1 MGSALAPSGPDNKRG
16 CCESRGAGRKR
27 GTGAVLT
34 HWLPWLLWPVVRH
47 LCGLCFPQWG
57 RGWTLLRPLLKD
69 GEECGGRLTGAGTAR
84 HPTTGALCG
93 RRAVSGWCGPS
104 GLRSPPACYGTAG
117 EFPPT
122 LASFTPAGTRPGYGG
137 EGDHEDTEQGSHI
150 QLSIQAP
157 ATWAHTILP
166 FCSERVPRDPGSR
179 QGSEG
184 GGLEALIPG
193 QLSLPG
199 SSLQPT
205 GPALGP
211 LP

>member
-1 MGSALAPSGPDNKRG
+1 MRAAGPG
-16 CCESRGAGRKR
+16 GRGAL
-27 GTGAVLT
+27 GAVLT

-122 LASFTPAGTRPGYGG
+122 LASFTPAGARPGYGG
-137 EGDHEDTEQGSHI
+137 EGDHETRSKAATFNSASRRLQLGHTLSCPSAARGS
-150 QLSIQAP
+150 QE
-157 ATWAHTILP
+157 ILAAGRGLRGVGWRP
-166 FCSERVPRDPGSR
+166 SSR
-179 QGSEG
+179 AS
-184 GGLEALIPG
+184 
-193 QLSLPG
+193 
-199 SSLQPT
+199 
-205 GPALGP
+205 
-211 LP
+211 